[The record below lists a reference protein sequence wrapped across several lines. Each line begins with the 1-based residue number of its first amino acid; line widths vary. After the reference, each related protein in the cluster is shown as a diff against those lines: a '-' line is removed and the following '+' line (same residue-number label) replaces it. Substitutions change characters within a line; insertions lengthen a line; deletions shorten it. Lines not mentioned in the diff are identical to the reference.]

1 MNETIE
7 NIIGNIVEINNRRY
21 IISEG
26 YIVTPDGSAVK
37 YVDHFGVKLIALDKL
52 SKPTQEVPPKEK
64 IKGISLELNEEQMY
78 NKIYTVKAIMHT
90 FNISLIESKRLVDS
104 IEKNIIKI
112 PLDKITGIDPP
123 MHFLKNV
130 IASLEEHLPKNN
142 FTASF
147 YY

>member
-52 SKPTQEVPPKEK
+52 SKPTQEVPLKEK
-64 IKGISLELNEEQMY
+64 IKGITVEFSEEQFH
-78 NKIYTVKAIMHT
+78 NKVTTVKALYRTFGIGIMDAKHLVE
-90 FNISLIESKRLVDS
+90 NSKNNVVKLMMPTLTEPMQFLR
-104 IEKNIIKI
+104 
-112 PLDKITGIDPP
+112 DKI
-123 MHFLKNV
+123 KQ
-130 IASLEEHLPKNN
+130 LEEYIPKNN